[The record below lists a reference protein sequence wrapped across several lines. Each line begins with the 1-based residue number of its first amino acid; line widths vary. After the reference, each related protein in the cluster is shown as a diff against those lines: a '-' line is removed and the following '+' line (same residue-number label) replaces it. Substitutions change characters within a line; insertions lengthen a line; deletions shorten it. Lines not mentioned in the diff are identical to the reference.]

1 MKTIGINKNLSTVH
15 PQHCLITICKSY
27 LKPHLDYGDLLYDK
41 PNNESICQ
49 KLEVLNSMLL
59 LASQVASKAHL
70 R

>member
-1 MKTIGINKNLSTVH
+1 MKTIGIIKNLSTVH